1 VFQEGRHHSGR
12 FVAVRSVPNQQ
23 PLTRY
28 AFAISKRVGN
38 AVTRNRVKRRLR
50 EILRMSGLAEAY
62 DIVVVARPAAAET
75 DFQSLRTELMMLL
88 KRARL
93 LKAEGAA

>member
-1 VFQEGRHHSGR
+1 VFQLGRHNSGKL
-12 FVAVRSVPNQQ
+12 VAVRSVANEQ
-23 PLTRY
+23 PLSRY

-50 EILRMSGLAEAY
+50 EILRLCMLAEGF
-62 DIVVVARPAAAET
+62 DIVLVARPAAAEC
-75 DFQSLRTELMMLL
+75 DFQTLRAELLTLL

-93 LKAEGAA
+93 LEGPV